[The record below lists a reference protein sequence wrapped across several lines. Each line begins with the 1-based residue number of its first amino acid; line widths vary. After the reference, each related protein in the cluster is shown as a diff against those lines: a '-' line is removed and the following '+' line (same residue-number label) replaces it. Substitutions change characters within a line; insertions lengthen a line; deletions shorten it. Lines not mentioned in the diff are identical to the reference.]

1 MKKNVLFMIAIL
13 TILCVCISS
22 CTTQDNEAISRS
34 ALDATSS
41 VVNKQNFWH
50 TFDSINTAYSN
61 TNAMIATR
69 VDSKPVITGELTTI
83 KQKNFIGGKV
93 ADQLGKVAGGWCGK
107 WAGGAL
113 GSLTGNP
120 AITVFGVWSGRRVG
134 QVAGAIVCSYLAEK
148 YLCEK
153 KGYSLTTFSILNPIG
168 DIYINEDSMGVVHNK
183 ILSKLT
189 KQSNKYGTTNINY
202 DLIYNDCIQLLKE
215 EGIYNDTIATDSV
228 YRKDLIG
235 YCKEVSQ
242 LATSCY
248 EGKISGEEL
257 LDTGANSLKEEFN
270 VCDEDITELKN
281 MCTSITNTSN
291 KKNCQEMQN
300 YANALS
306 AAIKNANG
314 LNKNEKANISSFVSV
329 AMSSSA
335 YWDNLEK
342 QMNKQ

>member
-93 ADQLGKVAGGWCGK
+93 ADQLGKVAGGWCG
-107 WAGGAL
+107 
-113 GSLTGNP
+113 
-120 AITVFGVWSGRRVG
+120 RRVG

-168 DIYINEDSMGVVHNK
+168 DIYVNEDSMGVVHNK